1 MMQSE
6 PMILWVGTLVWVA
19 FCLTGTALLLR
30 RRRQGRFF
38 MEHAYLTGVLLLLAL
53 APCIGL
59 LVFAISGV
67 VSFWSGG
74 MQVIFATL
82 LGLAAF
88 RARQHRLNPQTSYS
102 ARTFK
107 EKSAALVLVTLLV
120 VFATYFIRTWGSDL
134 DTAIPAFIGAVA
146 LLIVVMV
153 IGHITLALFHAP
165 AEELNEEPDERDKAV
180 ELLSMRN
187 AYYVLSMGIWVVP
200 IVAVSSLPTLTQVNI
215 WLAVVV
221 ISEAVKYGSV
231 FSYYRFG
238 DI

>member
-1 MMQSE
+1 MQSP
-6 PMILWVGTLVWVA
+6 PMIIWAGTLVWVA
-19 FCLTGTALLLR
+19 FCLTGTTVILR
-30 RRRQGRFF
+30 RRWQGRFF

-67 VSFWSGG
+67 ISFWSGG
-74 MQVIFATL
+74 MQLIFAVL
-82 LGLAAF
+82 LGLAAY
-88 RARQHRLNPQTSYS
+88 RARQHRLNPQTSSS

-107 EKSAALVLVTLLV
+107 EKSAALVLVTILV
-120 VFATYFIRTWGSDL
+120 VFAAYFIHTWGSDL
-134 DTAIPAFIGAVA
+134 DMAIPSLIGSVA
-146 LLIVVMV
+146 LLVVMMV
-153 IGHITLALFHAP
+153 IGHITLALLHTP
-165 AEELNEEPDERDKAV
+165 ADELNEEPDERDRAV

-187 AYYVLSMGIWVVP
+187 AYYVLSVGIWVVP
-200 IVAVSSLPTLTQVNI
+200 IVAISPLPTLTQVNL
-215 WLAVVV
+215 WLALVV